1 MTSHLSRPDEDLR
14 ALRVLLPAWRRTPP
28 PYRMLQPWVLML
40 VLLVAG
46 LLYAMGALF
55 RQPAM
60 LIALFIAA
68 WCALWFVSAGQQNA
82 SATAVLAPGLRQRLL
97 RHCFMAGV
105 LGAVL
110 IAVVLAAGFGG
121 RHFAALLLG
130 TGALMCGLLLLSAR
144 SALVLLAPLMVVGWL
159 ILRRVIDGGR
169 EISATVELAWTG
181 AAVLLELA
189 ALAWAARLALPRAG
203 DRHMAGRRQASAVV
217 AGPRGPWFANG
228 AGRLARAARA
238 LHAVVL
244 RRDIASGN
252 QAALML
258 HAMGAGRHAGT
269 AMLLALV
276 PTVLMLGTMASGLV
290 DHDLMAEIATAPFM
304 IQCLFMAP
312 ALYAAYV
319 LAALGTTGVEQGL
332 YRLAPRAPER
342 SRLNR
347 VWAGIVLRRFLLVWT
362 VSVACLVALAV
373 VSEQGW
379 PANGMRAMQAAL
391 WLLSALPLLCNHAA
405 APKSRGGSS
414 SIIIVAPMSM
424 VLLYYV
430 VPWLD
435 ARLSDFNWWWPTLA
449 LIIVLAAAMRW
460 QWVRLMAAP
469 PVYPAARIAP

>member
-1 MTSHLSRPDEDLR
+1 MTSDLSRPDEDRRTLR
-14 ALRVLLPAWRRTPP
+14 GLLPAWRWIPP

-40 VLLVAG
+40 VLLVTG
-46 LLYAMGALF
+46 LLYAMGALL

-68 WCALWFVSAGQQNA
+68 WCTLWFVSAGQQNA
-82 SATAVLAPGLRQRLL
+82 SATAVLAPGLRRRLL

-130 TGALMCGLLLLSAR
+130 AGALMCGLLLLSAR

-159 ILRRVIDGGR
+159 ILRRLVDGGR

-189 ALAWAARLALPRAG
+189 ALAWAAHLALPRAG
-203 DRHMAGRRQASAVV
+203 DHHMAGRQASAVV
-217 AGPRGPWFANG
+217 AGAQGPWFATG

-244 RRDIASGN
+244 RRDIASGD

-290 DHDLMAEIATAPFM
+290 DRDLMAEVATAPFM

-312 ALYAAYV
+312 ALYVAYV
-319 LAALGTTGVEQGL
+319 IAALGATGVEQGL

-347 VWAGIVLRRFLLVWT
+347 VWASIVLRRFLLVWT

-391 WLLSALPLLCNHAA
+391 WLLTGLPLLCNHAA

-414 SIIIVAPMSM
+414 SIIMVATMSM
-424 VLLYYV
+424 ALLYCV

-435 ARLSDFNWWWPTLA
+435 ARLRDFDWWWPSLA
-449 LIIVLAAAMRW
+449 LVIVLAAAMRW
-460 QWVRLMAAP
+460 QWMRLMAAP
-469 PVYPAARIAP
+469 PLYPAARIAP

>member
-1 MTSHLSRPDEDLR
+1 
-14 ALRVLLPAWRRTPP
+14 
-28 PYRMLQPWVLML
+28 MLQPWVLML
-40 VLLVAG
+40 VLLVTG

-203 DRHMAGRRQASAVV
+203 DRHMAARQASAVV
-217 AGPRGPWFANG
+217 AGPQGPWFATG

-244 RRDIASGN
+244 RRDIASGD

-258 HAMGAGRHAGT
+258 HAMGAGRHVWVSV
-269 AMLLALV
+269 LLALV

-290 DHDLMAEIATAPFM
+290 DRDLIAETATATFM
-304 IQCLFMAP
+304 IQFLFWAP
-312 ALYAAYV
+312 MLYVAYV
-319 LAALGTTGVEQGL
+319 LKALRRSGLEQGL
-332 YRLAPRAPER
+332 FRLAPRAPDAGQ
-342 SRLNR
+342 LNR

-391 WLLSALPLLCNHAA
+391 WLLSGLPLLCNHAA

-435 ARLSDFNWWWPTLA
+435 ARLRDFNWWWPSLA

-460 QWVRLMAAP
+460 QWVRLTTGL
-469 PVYPAARIAP
+469 PVYPAARIAD

>member
-1 MTSHLSRPDEDLR
+1 VTPNLSRADEDRR
-14 ALRVLLPAWRRTPP
+14 ALRVLLPAWRWTPP

-46 LLYAMGALF
+46 FLYAMGALL

-82 SATAVLAPGLRQRLL
+82 SATAVLAPGLRRRLL

-144 SALVLLAPLMVVGWL
+144 SALVLLAPMMVVGWL
-159 ILRRVIDGGR
+159 ILRRLIDGGR

-203 DRHMAGRRQASAVV
+203 DHHMAGRQASAVV
-217 AGPRGPWFANG
+217 AGPQGPWFATG

-244 RRDIASGN
+244 RRDIASGDR
-252 QAALML
+252 AALML

-276 PTVLMLGTMASGLV
+276 PTVLMLCTMASGLV

-391 WLLSALPLLCNHAA
+391 WLLSGLPLLCNHAA

-435 ARLSDFNWWWPTLA
+435 ARLSDFNWWWPSLA

-469 PVYPAARIAP
+469 PVYPAARSAP

>member
-1 MTSHLSRPDEDLR
+1 
-14 ALRVLLPAWRRTPP
+14 
-28 PYRMLQPWVLML
+28 MLQPWVLML
-40 VLLVAG
+40 VLLVTG
-46 LLYAMGALF
+46 LLYAVGALL

-60 LIALFIAA
+60 LVALFIAA

-82 SATAVLAPGLRQRLL
+82 SATAALAPGLRRRLL

-105 LGAVL
+105 VGALL

-130 TGALMCGLLLLSAR
+130 AGALMCGLLLLSAR
-144 SALVLLAPLMVVGWL
+144 SALVLLVPLPVVGWF
-159 ILRRVIDGGR
+159 ILRRLIDGGC
-169 EISATVELAWTG
+169 EISATAELAWTG

-189 ALAWAARLALPRAG
+189 ALAWAMRLALPRPG

-217 AGPRGPWFANG
+217 AGPQGPWFATG
-228 AGRLARAARA
+228 AGSLAGAARA

-244 RRDIASGN
+244 RRDIASGD

-290 DHDLMAEIATAPFM
+290 DQDLVAEIATAPFM

-312 ALYAAYV
+312 ALYAGYV
-319 LAALGTTGVEQGL
+319 TAALGPTGEQQGL

-347 VWAGIVLRRFLLVWT
+347 VWAGTVLRRFLLVWT
-362 VSVACLVALAV
+362 MSVACFAALVQ
-373 VSEQGW
+373 VSGHGW

-391 WLLSALPLLCNHAA
+391 WLLTGLPLLCNHAA

-414 SIIIVAPMSM
+414 SIIIVATMSM
-424 VLLYYV
+424 ALLYCV

-435 ARLSDFNWWWPTLA
+435 ARLREFNWWWPSLA
-449 LIIVLAAAMRW
+449 LIIVLAAVMRW

-469 PVYPAARIAP
+469 PVYPAARIAA

>member
-1 MTSHLSRPDEDLR
+1 MTSHLSRPDEDRR
-14 ALRVLLPAWRRTPP
+14 ALRGLLPAWRWTPP

-46 LLYAMGALF
+46 LLYAMGALL

-82 SATAVLAPGLRQRLL
+82 SATAVLAPGLRRRLL

-203 DRHMAGRRQASAVV
+203 DHHMAGRQASAVV
-217 AGPRGPWFANG
+217 AGPQGPWFATG
-228 AGRLARAARA
+228 AGRLARVARA

-258 HAMGAGRHAGT
+258 HSMGAGRHAGT

-391 WLLSALPLLCNHAA
+391 WLLSGLPLLCNHAA

-435 ARLSDFNWWWPTLA
+435 ARLSDFNWWLPSLA
-449 LIIVLAAAMRW
+449 LIIVLAAAIRW